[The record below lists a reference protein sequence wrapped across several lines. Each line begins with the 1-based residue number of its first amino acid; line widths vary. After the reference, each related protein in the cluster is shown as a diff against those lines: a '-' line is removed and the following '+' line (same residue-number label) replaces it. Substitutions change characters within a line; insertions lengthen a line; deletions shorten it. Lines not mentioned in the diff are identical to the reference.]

1 MMLQP
6 LLSNKTS
13 EKSVITVLVTAYP
26 GHRDY
31 FEKKGLLHEV
41 KVFCCQTSHRQS
53 ATTGLKQISSRKKER
68 NRKNSTSLKFCTEHP
83 KPSNSVPSCDA
94 DDEGSLEEIQRVKEL
109 SPMQVMTDYA
119 VENPVAVAPGICNYV
134 SSSHSSDD
142 FYETSN
148 ERVPFTEPLPPPV
161 APSYEILMR
170 ASLLPLEP
178 SAPVEPS
185 PAPPASAI
193 FALPRAGPVALSDFP
208 GVSFLSPPPEPTNS
222 FCSEES
228 APPCPPRFAMKVEAT
243 DFPGAVSRDD
253 SGEGAVAVERAFS
266 PMKTLNKVVHASKK
280 KGQQVLDK
288 MSKLSYDAASNETGA
303 VDLDQRLLTV
313 EFRNKRLLEE
323 NDHLRISNERLLQE
337 NEELRSQLS
346 ELKRKPESTDDS
358 AYGEASRHQRGVVDI
373 SLLRHMAAV
382 GGNHLDSSPTHSKPA
397 WKPHSPTL
405 NRSIFENYKKIQ
417 HTSN

>member
-1 MMLQP
+1 
-6 LLSNKTS
+6 
-13 EKSVITVLVTAYP
+13 
-26 GHRDY
+26 
-31 FEKKGLLHEV
+31 
-41 KVFCCQTSHRQS
+41 
-53 ATTGLKQISSRKKER
+53 
-68 NRKNSTSLKFCTEHP
+68 
-83 KPSNSVPSCDA
+83 
-94 DDEGSLEEIQRVKEL
+94 
-109 SPMQVMTDYA
+109 
-119 VENPVAVAPGICNYV
+119 
-134 SSSHSSDD
+134 
-142 FYETSN
+142 
-148 ERVPFTEPLPPPV
+148 
-161 APSYEILMR
+161 
-170 ASLLPLEP
+170 
-178 SAPVEPS
+178 
-185 PAPPASAI
+185 
-193 FALPRAGPVALSDFP
+193 
-208 GVSFLSPPPEPTNS
+208 
-222 FCSEES
+222 
-228 APPCPPRFAMKVEAT
+228 MKVEAT
-243 DFPGAVSRDD
+243 DFPGAASRDD

-313 EFRNKRLLEE
+313 EFQNKRLLEE

-382 GGNHLDSSPTHSKPA
+382 GGNHLDSSPTNSKPA